1 MTGRLWRGGMV
12 FGGLMLLWGLASRS
26 GIPHFLLPSPLAV
39 AEALWVN
46 RAYLGWHTLITLSE
60 ILSGLALGVTL
71 GVTLA
76 LGMILSPR
84 LQRWLMPL
92 VLTSQAIPVFA
103 LAPLLVL
110 WLGFGM
116 SAKVA
121 MAVLVIFFPVTSA
134 FFDGLRRVNQEY
146 LDLARSMN
154 ASSLWVN
161 RAYLGWH
168 TLITLSEILSGLALG
183 VTLGVTLALG
193 MILSPRLQRW
203 LMPLVL
209 TSQAIPVFALAPL
222 LVLWLGFGMSAKV
235 AMAVLVIFFPVTSAF
250 FDGLRRVNQE
260 YLDLARSMNAS
271 FGAQLRH
278 VRLMAALPALGSGLR
293 MAAAVA
299 PIGAIIGEWIGSAE
313 GLGYVM
319 LNANARLQTDIC
331 FAALF
336 ILVLLTLLLWLAV
349 DTLLHRLIDWS
360 PE

>member
-1 MTGRLWRGGMV
+1 MTGRLWRGSMV
-12 FGGLMLLWGLASRS
+12 FCGLMILWGLASRS
-26 GIPHFLLPSPLAV
+26 GIPHFLLPSPMAV

-46 RAYLGWHTLITLSE
+46 RAYLGWNTLITLSE
-60 ILSGLALGVTL
+60 ILSG
-71 GVTLA
+71 LA

-134 FFDGLRRVNQEY
+134 FFDGLRRVN
-146 LDLARSMN
+146 L
-154 ASSLWVN
+154 
-161 RAYLGWH
+161 
-168 TLITLSEILSGLALG
+168 
-183 VTLGVTLALG
+183 
-193 MILSPRLQRW
+193 
-203 LMPLVL
+203 
-209 TSQAIPVFALAPL
+209 
-222 LVLWLGFGMSAKV
+222 
-235 AMAVLVIFFPVTSAF
+235 
-250 FDGLRRVNQE
+250 E

-299 PIGAIIGEWIGSAE
+299 PIGAIIGEWVGSAE

>member
-154 ASSLWVN
+154 AS
-161 RAYLGWH
+161 
-168 TLITLSEILSGLALG
+168 
-183 VTLGVTLALG
+183 
-193 MILSPRLQRW
+193 
-203 LMPLVL
+203 
-209 TSQAIPVFALAPL
+209 
-222 LVLWLGFGMSAKV
+222 
-235 AMAVLVIFFPVTSAF
+235 
-250 FDGLRRVNQE
+250 
-260 YLDLARSMNAS
+260 

-299 PIGAIIGEWIGSAE
+299 PIGANHRRMGRLRRGA
-313 GLGYVM
+313 GLRHAQRQCAT
-319 LNANARLQTDIC
+319 ANRYLLRRAVYFSTTDPPAVAGGRYPATPADRLVAGIRMT
-331 FAALF
+331 
-336 ILVLLTLLLWLAV
+336 
-349 DTLLHRLIDWS
+349 
-360 PE
+360 

>member
-1 MTGRLWRGGMV
+1 MTGRLWRGSMV
-12 FGGLMLLWGLASRS
+12 FCGLMILWGLASRS
-26 GIPHFLLPSPLAV
+26 GIPHFLLPSPMAV

-146 LDLARSMN
+146 LDLA
-154 ASSLWVN
+154 
-161 RAYLGWH
+161 
-168 TLITLSEILSGLALG
+168 
-183 VTLGVTLALG
+183 
-193 MILSPRLQRW
+193 
-203 LMPLVL
+203 
-209 TSQAIPVFALAPL
+209 
-222 LVLWLGFGMSAKV
+222 
-235 AMAVLVIFFPVTSAF
+235 
-250 FDGLRRVNQE
+250 
-260 YLDLARSMNAS
+260 
-271 FGAQLRH
+271 
-278 VRLMAALPALGSGLR
+278 
-293 MAAAVA
+293 
-299 PIGAIIGEWIGSAE
+299 PIGAIIGEWVGSAE